1 MALIVLCG
9 FAIRI
14 YLSLTSYCISG
25 DGAAY
30 IGMAREFAAG
40 HWREPL
46 GAVFSP
52 LYPLLMAGM
61 HCLVPDWEM
70 AGDLL
75 SALFG
80 TGAILSI
87 YLLMREVFGRLDLAL
102 GAAALTAIHPQLA
115 AYSASVRTEA
125 GYICLTTTAVW
136 LLLKAVREARVLIA
150 LLGGLVAGMAYL
162 YRTEAIGL
170 IALGAAYPLAAALGW
185 RNGSPGGLLR
195 RSVALGLGFA
205 AAASLTVVPYMLF
218 LHAATGNWSVG
229 REFTAAMMYGLGSV
243 ARDPAEWRRQGF
255 AAGASPLVALLHNPW
270 LYLAKVRADLVV
282 SFYNFGQAGGPVVIF
297 LLVIGC
303 WERGRRILSTAA
315 EAYLALIVIF
325 YFFGF
330 ALSYTGARFMIHLIP
345 YTLGW
350 VVIGVAALTD
360 WVRRIANSVG
370 WRVPAGAPAVLVALI
385 LLPQTLWPI
394 GYDMRGVRY
403 AGARI
408 AADNREGR
416 AVVARDGRVA
426 WYAGARF
433 VALPVSPV
441 ASLCDWLA
449 VRREA
454 GYVLIGD
461 HDERQFAITP
471 ATGCLQFLKRYP
483 RYGTV
488 YYDLFAV
495 RRTEA
500 AR

>member
-1 MALIVLCG
+1 MVALIVFCG

-40 HWREPL
+40 RWREPL

-61 HCLVPDWEM
+61 HHVVPDWEL
-70 AGDLL
+70 AGNLV
-75 SALFG
+75 SAVAG
-80 TGAILSI
+80 TGAIMSV
-87 YLLMREVFGRLDLAL
+87 YLLTREVFGRRDVAL
-102 GAAALTAIHPQLA
+102 GAAALTAIHPELA
-115 AYSASVRTEA
+115 AYSASIRTEA

-136 LLLKAVREARVLIA
+136 LLLKAVREARTPVA
-150 LLGGLVAGMAYL
+150 LLAGFAAGAAYL

-170 IALGAAYPLAAALGW
+170 IFLGAAYPPAAAMGWRYGSLGKSAALSLAFAMAALMLAA
-185 RNGSPGGLLR
+185 
-195 RSVALGLGFA
+195 
-205 AAASLTVVPYMLF
+205 PYMIF
-218 LHAATGNWSVG
+218 LHAATGRWTVG
-229 REFTAAMMYGLGSV
+229 REFAAAMMFGLGSM
-243 ARDPAEWRRQGF
+243 ARNPAEWRRQGF
-255 AAGASPLVALLHNPW
+255 AAGAAPLVALVHNPR
-270 LYLAKVRADLVV
+270 LYLAKVRADFII
-282 SFYNFGQAGGPVVIF
+282 SFYNFVQAGGPVVMI
-297 LLVIGC
+297 LLACGC
-303 WERGRRILSTAA
+303 WERGRRIFSTAP
-315 EAYLALIVIF
+315 EAFLAVVVIF
-325 YFFGF
+325 YFCGF

-350 VVIGVAALTD
+350 VAIGLEALTGMI
-360 WVRRIANSVG
+360 RRIVSALG
-370 WRVPAGAPAVLVALI
+370 WRMPVAVPAATVALV

-408 AADNREGR
+408 AADNHDGR

-433 VALPVSPV
+433 VALPLGPV

-449 VRREA
+449 ARRDA

-461 HDERQFAITP
+461 HDERHFAITP
-471 ATGCLQFLKRYP
+471 ATECLQFLKRYP
-483 RYGTV
+483 RYGAG

-495 RRTEA
+495 RRQGA